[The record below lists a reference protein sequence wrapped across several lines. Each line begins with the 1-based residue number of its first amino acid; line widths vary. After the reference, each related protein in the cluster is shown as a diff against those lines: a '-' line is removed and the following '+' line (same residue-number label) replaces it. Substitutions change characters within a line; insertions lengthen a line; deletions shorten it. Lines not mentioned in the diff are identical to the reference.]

1 MFLAFQR
8 ETSIMSVRT
17 LQQNTDETLPAIPQ
31 PAAADVSD
39 QTILSADGAEDTIVN
54 IPASTAALYTD
65 TSADVDVESNMMS
78 VDGQVQGHSGDGVNT
93 SNISL
98 EDLNSTRP
106 DYNKWVLEVVL
117 RHWVTEN

>member
-1 MFLAFQR
+1 
-8 ETSIMSVRT
+8 MSVRT
-17 LQQNTDETLPAIPQ
+17 LQQNTDETLPAIFQ
-31 PAAADVSD
+31 PAVADVSD
-39 QTILSADGAEDTIVN
+39 QTILSADGADDTIVN

-98 EDLNSTRP
+98 EDLNSTKP
-106 DYNKWVLEVVL
+106 DYNK
-117 RHWVTEN
+117 

>member
-1 MFLAFQR
+1 
-8 ETSIMSVRT
+8 MSVRT

-31 PAAADVSD
+31 PASADVSD
-39 QTILSADGAEDTIVN
+39 QTILSADDADDTIVN

-78 VDGQVQGHSGDGVNT
+78 VDGQLQEHSGDGVNT

-98 EDLNSTRP
+98 EDLNSTKP
-106 DYNKWVLEVVL
+106 DYNK
-117 RHWVTEN
+117 